1 MAYEKYSTG
10 IIMERSEFEEEVTLV
25 KGFPAAAVELIPT
38 DKIAFDIDGVVADIM
53 TTFINL
59 GRDRYGLEHLRYED
73 ITDFY
78 LHRCLQMDQAI
89 IMEILEMLIDRP
101 HELEIDPLPHAV
113 PVLTKL
119 AQEAPLLFITAR
131 DRIEPIKAWLSQ
143 TLSQVPPQA
152 MRIIATGN
160 PDTKLEYLHDHGIEY
175 FVEDRLDTC
184 WQLSQNGVTPIV
196 YDQPWN
202 RQKHPFQ
209 IVYDWQD
216 IARLLFQDLSLEI
229 SPKP

>member
-1 MAYEKYSTG
+1 M
-10 IIMERSEFEEEVTLV
+10 TLV
-25 KGFPAAAVELIPT
+25 KRPTAASLELISP
-38 DKIAFDIDGVVADIM
+38 DKVAFDIDGVVADIM

-59 GRDRYGLEHLRYED
+59 GRERYGLDHLRYED

-78 LHRCLQMDQAI
+78 LHRCLKMDQAI

-101 HELEIDPLPHAV
+101 HELEIEPLPHAV

-131 DRIEPIKAWLSQ
+131 DRTEPIQMWLCR
-143 TLSQVPPQA
+143 TLSQVPPTA
-152 MRIIATGN
+152 MRIIATGD

-202 RQKHPFQ
+202 RQTHPFR

-216 IARLLFQDLSLEI
+216 IARLLFKDFPFEI
-229 SPKP
+229 SQGANNHDDIMK

>member
-1 MAYEKYSTG
+1 MINDPQPISA
-10 IIMERSEFEEEVTLV
+10 
-25 KGFPAAAVELIPT
+25 LIPK

-59 GRDRYGLEHLRYED
+59 GRERYGLEHLRYED

-78 LHRCLQMDQAI
+78 LHRCLRMEEAI

-101 HELEIDPLPHAV
+101 HELEIKPLPHAV
-113 PVLTKL
+113 QVLTQL
-119 AQEAPLLFITAR
+119 AQETPLLFITAR
-131 DRIEPIKAWLSQ
+131 DKVEPIQTWLHQ
-143 TLSQVPPQA
+143 TLTKVPPQA
-152 MRIIATGN
+152 IRIIATGD
-160 PDTKLEYLHDHGIEY
+160 PDIKLEYLHDHGIDY

-202 RQKHPFQ
+202 RRTHPFQ
-209 IVYDWQD
+209 IVYNWQD
-216 IARLLFQDLSLEI
+216 IARLLF
-229 SPKP
+229 